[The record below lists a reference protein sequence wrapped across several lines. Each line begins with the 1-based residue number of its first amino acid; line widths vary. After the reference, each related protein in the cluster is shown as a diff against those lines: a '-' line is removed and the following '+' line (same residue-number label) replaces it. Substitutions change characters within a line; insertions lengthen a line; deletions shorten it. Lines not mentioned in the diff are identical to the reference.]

1 MDNFTPRRLTMAIN
15 KMKPVKTLILD
26 KVFKRKK
33 RSLTSILS
41 WDVKTSTNTL
51 MASIA
56 TSAEATVRGGLGKV
70 EVTCKAPRYAEKEF
84 ISADS
89 MADMRKFGDAAA
101 SELLKERVADEQ
113 ADMRANVDLT
123 REFQAVKALE
133 GIVVDKTGKV
143 LVDYKVPAEMKPILT
158 GPALWTDEASSPIKN
173 LRAWKKII
181 SRASGGVVTEF
192 VAYCG
197 SDAMDALIDN
207 PNVLEKLK
215 FVLGQQVA
223 EEGRVARL
231 AKVSIEEYDGS
242 YTDDDGVV
250 HDMIPDN
257 VFVLVGIVHDGAAE
271 LFAPVIDLDAPGGVG
286 KGKEADIFFSKMWDW
301 PEPSG
306 KWVKIESR
314 PLPVLTRLIAV
325 WAEVVPAP

>member
-33 RSLTSILS
+33 RSLTSIFA
-41 WDVKTSTNTL
+41 WDVKTSANTL
-51 MASIA
+51 MESIS
-56 TSAEATVRGGLGKV
+56 TSAEATVRSGLGKI
-70 EVTCKAPRYAEKEF
+70 EVTCKAPRYAEKEL
-84 ISADS
+84 ITAADLVE
-89 MADMRKFGDAAA
+89 MRKFGDAAA
-101 SELLKERVADEQ
+101 AELLKERVAEEQ
-113 ADMRANVDLT
+113 ADIRASVDLT

-133 GIVVDKTGKV
+133 GIVVDKKGKI
-143 LVDYKVPAEMKPILT
+143 LVDYKVPAEMKPVLA
-158 GPALWTDEASSPIKN
+158 GAALWGDDASSPIKN
-173 LRAWKKII
+173 IRAWKKQI
-181 SRASGGVVTEF
+181 SRSCGGVVTEF

-197 SDAMDALIDN
+197 SAAMDALIDN

-250 HDMIPDN
+250 HDMIPEN
-257 VFVLVGIVHDGAAE
+257 VFALVGIVHDGAAE
-271 LFAPVIDLDAPGGVG
+271 LFAPVVDLDAPGGVG
-286 KGKEADIFFSKMWDW
+286 KGKEADIFFSKMWDVKD
-301 PEPSG
+301 PSG
-306 KWVKIESR
+306 KWIKVESR

-325 WAEVVPAP
+325 WAEVVPAV